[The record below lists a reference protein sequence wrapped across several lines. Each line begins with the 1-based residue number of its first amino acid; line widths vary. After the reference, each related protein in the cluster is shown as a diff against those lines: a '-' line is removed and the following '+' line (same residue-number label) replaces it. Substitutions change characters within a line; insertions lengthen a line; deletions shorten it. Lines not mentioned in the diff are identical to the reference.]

1 MGRVRSRKIIWFRPF
16 QTQRHQRDLSYGKIK
31 LVLQQIRLLQ
41 VALILFSNW
50 IKLRRSHAIHGIY
63 VTCCKICL
71 SRAGK
76 THQHTQI
83 LLKSR
88 TTLHFLQQPSATSL
102 FNSYSQA
109 GNPPI
114 FNELDITVAD
124 TYASLEAALLYLGA
138 PTASSARCG
147 E

>member
-1 MGRVRSRKIIWFRPF
+1 MLLIKTLLLFRPF
-16 QTQRHQRDLSYGKIK
+16 QSQRDQRDLSYGKIK

-41 VALILFSNW
+41 VALKLSSNW
-50 IKLRRSHAIHGIY
+50 IKLRRSHAIHVIY
-63 VTCCKICL
+63 VTCCKISL

-88 TTLHFLQQPSATSL
+88 TTPYFLQQPSATSL

-109 GNPPI
+109 GNPSI
-114 FNELDITVAD
+114 FNELDNTVAD
-124 TYASLEAALLYLGA
+124 TYAFLEAAPLYLGA
-138 PTASSARCG
+138 LTASSARCG